1 MYTNISLRALV
12 IFPPVTMIFFS
23 AAVLQLQRT
32 IDVAKKER
40 RDNVTVN
47 ACTRRDLHCMSQ

>member
-12 IFPPVTMIFFS
+12 IFPPVTVIFFS

-47 ACTRRDLHCMSQ
+47 ACTRRDL